1 MTYTVNMPSMHP
13 NIFLQQNVIQLATY
27 SYLLMHV
34 LAYIIVMSSCNA
46 MDFGRY
52 KSKICL

>member
-1 MTYTVNMPSMHP
+1 MTYAVNMPSMHP
-13 NIFLQQNVIQLATY
+13 NIFLQQNVIQVATY

-34 LAYIIVMSSCNA
+34 LAYVIVMSSCNA